1 MLSIV
6 WAVNPRWTRG
16 GFRVVT
22 YCNTLIL
29 IMTAAACKGG
39 RRCEHRNFSWRDGR
53 MVTQRSAKPR
63 TWVRFP
69 LAPPISTG
77 PNRLGLIFST
87 ISTSQLRVI
96 ARRLG
101 VAPGDLLREADG
113 LAERLRMQGVEVSD
127 EKGVHPAVIMIGLAY
142 L

>member
-1 MLSIV
+1 
-6 WAVNPRWTRG
+6 
-16 GFRVVT
+16 
-22 YCNTLIL
+22 
-29 IMTAAACKGG
+29 
-39 RRCEHRNFSWRDGR
+39 
-53 MVTQRSAKPR
+53 
-63 TWVRFP
+63 
-69 LAPPISTG
+69 
-77 PNRLGLIFST
+77 LIFST